1 MKHFWSIGIL
11 NFVVAF
17 VALGFGQTAVK
28 PGEKQFAEGRQLIQ
42 ANCVDCM
49 GGSRAGME
57 QGIHEIEEAIEAG
70 YPNKT
75 ATYKLLLNAYTELDT
90 YTEKDP
96 PAHQI
101 STEKRSQVLKKLV
114 EISPRD
120 PEVLQSYADSLQDP
134 DQKAVVLAKMIA
146 LNPNLT
152 DARYELGLIT
162 ARKGKTGE
170 GIAEGI
176 QMVEH
181 AITSQRDPDAVRA
194 YAQGLINLLDE
205 VKCPL
210 RDPEQW
216 NTHLNQAYDKATQGV
231 GNPAA
236 LADFKKGFL
245 EAVGKQPCASVSK

>member
-17 VALGFGQTAVK
+17 AAFGFGQTSVK
-28 PGEKQFAEGRQLIQ
+28 PGEKQFSEGRQLIQ

-57 QGIHEIEEAIEAG
+57 QGIQEIEEAIEAG

-96 PAHQI
+96 PAHLI
-101 STEKRSQVLKKLV
+101 STEKRNQVLKKLV

-134 DQKAVVLAKMIA
+134 DEKALVLAKMIA

-162 ARKGKTGE
+162 ARKGKTT
-170 GIAEGI
+170 EGI

-181 AITSQRDPDAVRA
+181 AITHQRNPDAVRA
-194 YAQGLINLLDE
+194 YVQGLINLLDE

-210 RDPEQW
+210 RDSEQW
-216 NTHLNQAYDKATQGV
+216 NTHLNQAYDEATQGV

-236 LADFKKGFL
+236 LVNFKKGFL
-245 EAVGKQPCASVSK
+245 EGVGKQPCASVSK